1 MANTEALQLVLRDL
15 FQTQRYAVLATDD
28 CGQPFTSLMAFVA
41 TQDMRQI
48 IILTDRTTRKFA
60 NLSANARVALL
71 IDDREN
77 KDSDT
82 QDSVAV
88 TVIGQAR
95 EVDAV
100 SGAALLALF
109 LARHPQLA
117 EFSDSP
123 NCAIIGVMVDSYR
136 LVSSFQTVLEW
147 RVGD

>member
-1 MANTEALQLVLRDL
+1 
-15 FQTQRYAVLATDD
+15 
-28 CGQPFTSLMAFVA
+28 
-41 TQDMRQI
+41 MRQI

-60 NLSANARVALL
+60 NLSVNARIALL

-82 QDSVAV
+82 QDSVAL

-95 EVDAV
+95 EVDAA

-109 LARHPQLA
+109 LARHPHLA
-117 EFSDSP
+117 EFADSP
-123 NCAIIGVMVDSYR
+123 NCAIIGVRVDSYR